1 MDLPAPSAHRCWR
14 RLRDDRLDDAVEV
27 LAKATASGQVA
38 SAVLHVAQ
46 RQATLTKHFGKASSG
61 EAMFLLGSISK
72 PICVTAL
79 MRLFDQGEFR
89 LDDRLQKFLPKFAG
103 NGREQ
108 VTLRQVLTHVSG
120 LPDQL
125 AANAMLRKSHAGLAE
140 FVEHAIRTPLEF
152 VPGSKSQYSS
162 MGILLATHVAEL
174 ISGTGILELVEG
186 TVMRPLGMQHSAQG
200 LGRFA
205 LQDVVPCQTEFG
217 APESGAGDPTAKDW
231 DWNSLTGASSGAPL
245 GRHTC
250 LCAGRGA
257 IPGGVSFPS
266 GGRRQTGDGAAH
278 DQQSER
284 AGSDAARPGLQR
296 RHGGRQSGCSAKTFG
311 HTGSTGTLAWADPS
325 TETVCVVLTSLPGTA
340 VQPHPRRWPV
350 RRWRRPP
357 GDGSRMELRYSSRKK
372 MPKVGL
378 EPTRGVNLGGF

>member
-1 MDLPAPSAHRCWR
+1 MKRRTFLQCGFAGAIGAPLLAA
-14 RLRDDRLDDAVEV
+14 LRDDSLDDAVEV

-125 AANAMLRKSHAGLAE
+125 AANAMLRKNHAGLAE
-140 FVEHAIRTPLEF
+140 FVEHAIRTPVEF

-231 DWNSLTGASSGAPL
+231 DWNSLYWRKLGAPWGGTHASAPDVGRFLAEFLSRQGAVVKPETAQLMTSNQNGPGLTPRGL
-245 GRHTC
+245 GFN
-250 LCAGRGA
+250 
-257 IPGGVSFPS
+257 VS
-266 GGRRQTGDGAAH
+266 AA
-278 DQQSER
+278 
-284 AGSDAARPGLQR
+284 AGSP
-296 RHGGRQSGCSAKTFG
+296 GCSAKTFG

-325 TETVCVVLTSLPGTA
+325 TETICVVLTSLPGTA
-340 VQPHPRRWPV
+340 AQPHPRALAGAEVAAAAR
-350 RRWRRPP
+350 
-357 GDGSRMELRYSSRKK
+357 
-372 MPKVGL
+372 
-378 EPTRGVNLGGF
+378 